1 MGMWWIRWFGWIR
14 LGLLVAVLNI
24 WAELLINDRVQ
35 VRLSSN
41 ECVSK
46 EKRIIGSGDNMRFQS
61 STDGKWYPVKMADM
75 AHLQDAVSYWNQRGG
90 FFGAKASEVRAWMK
104 DPNNYELEYFSH
116 NRSQGAKFLENY
128 KDPTAFIGPTEM
140 PKYTLRNG

>member
-1 MGMWWIRWFGWIR
+1 MDP
-14 LGLLVAVLNI
+14 LGLAGCRIKYMGRTPNKRSRTGKAVI
-24 WAELLINDRVQ
+24 ERM
-35 VRLSSN
+35 R
-41 ECVSK
+41 K
-46 EKRIIGSGDNMRFQS
+46 EKRIIGSGDNMRFKS

-116 NRSQGAKFLENY
+116 NRSQGAKLLENY

-140 PKYTLRNG
+140 PKYTLRNE